1 MNKLRVTIENYKA
14 LWKEPD
20 FRWLQE
26 FNWLIAARKVTR
38 SLFETAALFYI
49 ATVLAVFYF
58 YIKSQ
63 AIMTFTTETDLTKI
77 QIENTF
83 LMLSNA
89 SVAIVFIILV
99 AKLLVQMDPNGLNCD
114 TKKIFV
120 NRYKEGGLH
129 FDERIKGN
137 RYQSTR
143 VFRTLKQLFFLLLYL
158 FMIQFRETPKIV
170 SMDVVNGMSVV
181 VIILFSLWTITRLVI
196 YLKFKKWAKE
206 FNKDIQIL
214 TTERDF
220 IRLTNQMESLLILPE
235 KWKSYLKEDQAL
247 FTQTVKRTDIQI
259 EGEPVNDVSSRLDV
273 VYTIPYTS
281 LRIVYFFQ
289 LVEFDTEKELEE
301 YKLSLLEKFQIE
313 KEQLKKYKEPEIHV
327 LLKNQ

>member
-20 FRWLQE
+20 FKWLQE
-26 FNWLIAARKVTR
+26 FNWFIAARKITR

-49 ATVLAVFYF
+49 TTVLAVFYF

-63 AIMTFTTETDLTKI
+63 AIMTFTTETDFTKI
-77 QIENTF
+77 QIENIF

-89 SVAIVFIILV
+89 SVAFVFIILV
-99 AKLLVQMDPNGLNCD
+99 AKLVLLDSD
-114 TKKIFV
+114 TKKFFV

-143 VFRTLKQLFFLLLYL
+143 GFRTLKQALFLILYL
-158 FMIQFRETPKIV
+158 AMIQFRETPKIV

-181 VIILFSLWTITRLVI
+181 VIILFSLWMLTRLVI

-220 IRLTNQMESLLILPE
+220 IRLTNQMDSLLILPG
-235 KWKSYLKEDQAL
+235 KWKGYLEKELAV
-247 FTQTVKRTDIQI
+247 FTQSVKKTDIKI
-259 EGEPVNDVSSRLDV
+259 EGDVVNDINSRLEV
-273 VYTIPYTS
+273 VYTIPFTS
-281 LRIVYFFQ
+281 IRIVYFFQ
-289 LVEFDTEKELEE
+289 LVEFDTEKEMEE
-301 YKLSLLEKFQIE
+301 YKLSLLERFQIE
-313 KEQLKKYKEPEIHV
+313 KYKEPEIHV
-327 LLKNQ
+327 LLKKQ